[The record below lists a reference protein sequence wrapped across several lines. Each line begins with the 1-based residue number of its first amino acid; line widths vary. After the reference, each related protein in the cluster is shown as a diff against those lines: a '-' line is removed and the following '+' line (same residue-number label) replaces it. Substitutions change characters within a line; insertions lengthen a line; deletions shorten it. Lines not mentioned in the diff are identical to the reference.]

1 MSLEQGPRTVLLTGA
16 SGVIGQALA
25 LEYAGPDTTL
35 LLFGRNEEQL
45 ESIAQ
50 QCKSSGAIV
59 HTWSVDLT
67 EPERATAAMLAADD
81 AHRIDLAIANA
92 GVMVPSTTAS
102 ERWED
107 IERTLNINVTACLSL
122 AVALAERMVER
133 GHGQIALMSSIAS
146 FHGMPGAP
154 SYSAS
159 KAAVRVFGEALRA
172 RLVGTGV
179 RVCVVSPGYVRSPMG
194 NAFPAFKMGVL
205 SPEKTAR
212 HIVRSLA
219 RNKGRITFPFMLALG
234 TSLLALLPA
243 VVSDHVLRLIS
254 GRNRGIR

>member
-50 QCKSSGAIV
+50 QVQIFRRNRAHLVSGFDR
-59 HTWSVDLT
+59 T
-67 EPERATAAMLAADD
+67 RARDAAMLAADD

-122 AVALAERMVER
+122 AVTLAERMVER